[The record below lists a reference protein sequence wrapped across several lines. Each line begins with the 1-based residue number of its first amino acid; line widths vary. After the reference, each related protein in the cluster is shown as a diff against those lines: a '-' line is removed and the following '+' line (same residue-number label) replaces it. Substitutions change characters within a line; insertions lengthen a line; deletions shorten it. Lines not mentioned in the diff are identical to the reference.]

1 MGALQDFHKWR
12 CMRLVHAEVFAQVD
26 RAVWDE
32 VFVKRPDL
40 LQGAASDSARAVC
53 RRRQVFSSRLCS
65 SSADACLRVVWVC
78 CVCQTC
84 TPTTLTRRGCPSPR
98 SRWRTMRKGRAGRR
112 STTAGWG
119 RGPTLPVRRCDFSE
133 THRFW
138 LPSQRANRVRR
149 PHALSGVENGWHD
162 C

>member
-98 SRWRTMRKGRAGRR
+98 SRWRTMRRGRAGRR

-119 RGPTLPVRRCDFSE
+119 REPTLPA
-133 THRFW
+133 
-138 LPSQRANRVRR
+138 QRKAIFCSVECRTVVLMAWRVLCCR
-149 PHALSGVENGWHD
+149 PHAVSVQGQTE
-162 C
+162 